1 MSMVTIT
8 STATAVVSDHCQLR
22 DKILPIAHTAST
34 GALMMTCKPMETII
48 CTCCTSLVER
58 VISDAVEKPLI
69 SAMEKLS
76 TLSKTL
82 LRIRKESADAMRAAK
97 KPTAT
102 ELSAL
107 PSAQPSMSA
116 PFFQISPPCV
126 MPDTASWVIFAV

>member
-1 MSMVTIT
+1 
-8 STATAVVSDHCQLR
+8 
-22 DKILPIAHTAST
+22 
-34 GALMMTCKPMETII
+34 METII

-116 PFFQISPPCV
+116 PFFQILSALRHARYRKLGDLCRIV
-126 MPDTASWVIFAV
+126 GKGEIQPDLQDDEPDAEQSIHPLFPLQHF